1 MEIEV
6 LKASGKT
13 RTDTQDSV
21 NDVKKMYMNMEV
33 ESSAKSNRKR
43 CVRPTR
49 KGKKSD

>member
-43 CVRPTR
+43 RVRSS
-49 KGKKSD
+49 KQSKKSD

>member
-43 CVRPTR
+43 RVRPAG
-49 KGKKSD
+49 KSKKSD